1 MAILVTTISFKLNK
15 YERSL
20 LRAVYWE
27 LDSMVVDSV
36 SCEIKRI
43 VETALMSGSILKTDL
58 ESLMSLIPQLN
69 SIPLRQ
75 NSNENFLEC
84 NDDAADWP
92 EWTASNQAKHKQKIQ
107 MLQQQLSNWLFI
119 QCIIYQKQVSPKSI
133 LSSSIRSVY
142 IRKVIEKAI
151 EGGPIN
157 GIKF

>member
-1 MAILVTTISFKLNK
+1 MISFKLNN

-20 LRAVYWE
+20 LQAVYWE

-43 VETALMSGSILKTDL
+43 VETALMSGGILKADL
-58 ESLMSLIPQLN
+58 ESLLSLIPQLN
-69 SIPLRQ
+69 PIPLRQ

-84 NDDAADWP
+84 NDDTADWP
-92 EWTASNQAKHKQKIQ
+92 EWAASNQAKHKQKIQ
-107 MLQQQLSNWLFI
+107 MLQQQLSNWLFT
-119 QCIIYQKQVSPKSI
+119 QCIIYQKQLSPKSI
-133 LSSSIRSVY
+133 FSSSIRSVY
-142 IRKVIEKAI
+142 IRKEIEKTI